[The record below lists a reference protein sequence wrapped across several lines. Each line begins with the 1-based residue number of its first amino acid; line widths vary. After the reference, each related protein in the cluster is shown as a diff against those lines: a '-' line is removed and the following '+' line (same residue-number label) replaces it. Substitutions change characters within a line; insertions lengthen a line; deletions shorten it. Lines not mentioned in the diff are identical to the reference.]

1 MQKFLLIDDHV
12 VVRSGIKL
20 LLSNIYSG
28 SEIHEAK
35 DGDTAMAFAK
45 ENHYDF
51 VMLDVQM
58 PNTDSFV
65 LMEYFKEHYPL
76 LKVLVFS
83 MNSENI
89 YALRFIKA
97 GAMGFISKE
106 APLDEIKKAIDQV
119 INGKKYISEEM
130 LFVLAEGTSGGN
142 NNANPFSTLSSREFE
157 IVTMLLNGKTIS
169 VIAADLNL
177 GISTVGTHKGRIFT
191 KLKVTN
197 LLELKELANSFNLK

>member
-1 MQKFLLIDDHV
+1 MHKFLLIDDHV

-20 LLSNIYSG
+20 LLANIYKD

-35 DGDTAMAFAK
+35 DGDSATSFVK
-45 ENHYDF
+45 QNHYDF

-58 PNTDSFV
+58 PNTDSFA
-65 LMEYFKEHYPL
+65 LMEYFKENFPL

-83 MNSENI
+83 MNAESI

-97 GAMGFISKE
+97 GAMGFISKD

-119 INGKKYISEEM
+119 VNGKKYISEEM
-130 LFVLAEGTSGGN
+130 LFVLAEGTST
-142 NNANPFSTLSSREFE
+142 NANTNPFSTLSAREFE
-157 IVTMLLNGKTIS
+157 IVSMLLNGKTIS
-169 VIAADLNL
+169 LIAADLNL

-197 LLELKELANSFNLK
+197 LLELKELANSFNMK

>member
-20 LLSNIYSG
+20 MLGNMYEG
-28 SEIHEAK
+28 CEIHEAK
-35 DGDTAMAFAK
+35 DGDSAIAFLK
-45 ENHYDF
+45 DNTYDF
-51 VMLDVQM
+51 AMLDVQM

-65 LMEYFKEHYPL
+65 LMEHIKTNYPQL
-76 LKVLVFS
+76 RVLVFS

-106 APLDEIKKAIDQV
+106 APMDEIKKAISQV
-119 INGKKYISEEM
+119 VGGKKYISEEM
-130 LFVLAEGTSGGN
+130 LFVLAEGTSSTSS
-142 NNANPFSTLSSREFE
+142 NANPFSSLSSREFE
-157 IVTMLLNGKTIS
+157 IVSMLLNGKTIS
-169 VIAADLNL
+169 SIAADLNL

-197 LLELKELANSFNLK
+197 LLELKELANSYNLK